1 MELLPIGSII
11 EIENTKFAILGYDFT
26 CDEFIRL
33 RYVISFYPLG
43 YVNKKSVSLI
53 DIEYD
58 FKVLF
63 VGYKS
68 DDYTMFADERIQLAK
83 DLKSVNASEIEKVLD
98 YINQTFGGV
107 KYGQ

>member
-26 CDEFIRL
+26 RDEFISF
-33 RYVISFYPLG
+33 RYVIGFYPLG
-43 YVNKKSVSLI
+43 YVNQKSVSLI

-63 VGYKS
+63 VGYKN
-68 DDYTMFADERIQLAK
+68 DNYTMFADKIIRLAN
-83 DLKSVNASEIEKVLD
+83 DLKSVKANEVEKVID
-98 YINQTFGGV
+98 YISQALGGV
-107 KYGQ
+107 KYEQ